1 MRRSSSAAWLL
12 ARAYTYKYHAQ
23 GDDRGDGLGE
33 TEFSSDLIVWNGFI
47 TAEAQNVEAGYAQIE
62 SSKKKVYDYLLSKGI
77 AAEAVVFQFVNVTKQ
92 YEPVYSAN
100 GSWAG
105 QRFTGYRLSQ
115 GFTVESKSVDAV
127 ENVSREIS
135 SLIAQGVSIEAMQP
149 DYYYTKLDD
158 VKLSLIEKA
167 SADARVR
174 AEKIAVNAG
183 AKLGGVA
190 SARRACSRS
199 RVPIPTRSS
208 RPEDRS
214 TPRAGR
220 KRPVSPCG
228 SNTALSK
235 RYGKS
240 CKNRPGLTS
249 RWTERIFFVLL
260 LAAVALRN
268 DAVWRVVS
276 GAFVVWVMCAL
287 WAVAPTLRKP
297 ARGGRRRRMRPVARR
312 PNPNMTI
319 KRKSTKSNEI
329 WKDLSGCASHP
340 ALRGLCISAAYVR
353 RFITTCSRVGTAVR

>member
-1 MRRSSSAAWLL
+1 MKAYWKYLIIGVAVVVSAWLL

-23 GDDRGDGLGE
+23 ETIVVTGLGE
-33 TEFSSDLIVWNGFI
+33 TEFMSDLIVWNGFI
-47 TAEAQNVEAGYAQIE
+47 TAEARNVEAGYAQIE

-77 AAEAVVFQFVNVTKQ
+77 AAEAVVFQFVNVNKQ

-190 SARRACSRS
+190 SSRS
-199 RVPIPTRSS
+199 RAPTPTRSS
-208 RPEDRS
+208 RPADRS
-214 TPRAGR
+214 TPRVGR
-220 KRPVSPCG
+220 KKPVSPCG
-228 SNTALSK
+228 SNTVSSSL
-235 RYGKS
+235 
-240 CKNRPGLTS
+240 
-249 RWTERIFFVLL
+249 RWEIE
-260 LAAVALRN
+260 
-268 DAVWRVVS
+268 
-276 GAFVVWVMCAL
+276 
-287 WAVAPTLRKP
+287 
-297 ARGGRRRRMRPVARR
+297 
-312 PNPNMTI
+312 
-319 KRKSTKSNEI
+319 RKSP
-329 WKDLSGCASHP
+329 GCLPPDGRNGYFSFCFSQRS
-340 ALRGLCISAAYVR
+340 L
-353 RFITTCSRVGTAVR
+353 